1 VTSPRSWVVFG
12 FAVFSYISA
21 VLQRTTLGVAGV
33 DATERFDVS
42 ATALSTL
49 TVLQLVVYAA
59 LQVPIGVLLDRVGPK
74 RVLITGAVLMAVGQA
89 TLALAP
95 GIGIAVLGRV
105 LVGGGDALTFI
116 SVMRLLPAWF
126 GGRALPQVSQWLGTL
141 GQTGQL
147 LSAVPFS
154 MLLHSAGWEQ
164 AFLAAAGFSV
174 LSLLCLLI
182 FVSNGASDAGRADP
196 PSWGLAMHRLRE
208 SLARPGTQ
216 LGFWAHYVTQ
226 SSQTTLMLLWGF
238 PFLAVGLGYGAAAAS
253 ALLVLVVVGG
263 IMIGPVLGLLS
274 ARFPFRR
281 SNLVLGIVA
290 AMGAAWTAV
299 LAWPGIPPTWLVI
312 VLLLVVAAGGPG
324 SLIGFDFARTFNPM
338 RSLGS
343 ASGIVNVG
351 GFLASFVIMFLVGVV
366 LDLLDRAAGGTGQ
379 PSELYGFD
387 RFRIAFLVQFLVV
400 GIGVVFV
407 VRSRRR
413 TRRLLQRE
421 EGITVGPLWVALMRR
436 WRRR

>member
-1 VTSPRSWVVFG
+1 
-12 FAVFSYISA
+12 
-21 VLQRTTLGVAGV
+21 
-33 DATERFDVS
+33 VS
-42 ATALSTL
+42 ATTLSTL
-49 TVLQLVVYAA
+49 TVVQLVVYAA
-59 LQVPIGVLLDRVGPK
+59 LQVPIGVLLDRIGPK
-74 RVLITGAVLMAVGQA
+74 AVLVSGAILMTLGQA

-95 GIGIAVLGRV
+95 DIGIAVAGRV
-105 LVGGGDALTFI
+105 LVGAGDALTFI

-147 LSAVPFS
+147 LSAVPFA
-154 MLLHSAGWEQ
+154 LLLRSAGWEP
-164 AFLAAAGFSV
+164 AFLTASAFCV
-174 LSLLCLLI
+174 LSLLGLLL
-182 FVSNGASDAGRADP
+182 FVANGRPDAGRLDP
-196 PSWGLAMHRLRE
+196 PTWKVAMHRLRE
-208 SLARPGTQ
+208 SLGRPGTQ

-238 PFLAVGLGYGAAAAS
+238 PFLAVGLGYGASAAS
-253 ALLVLVVVGG
+253 ALLVLVVLGG
-263 IMIGPVLGLLS
+263 IVIGPVLGLLS

-290 AMGAAWTAV
+290 AMALAWTAV
-299 LAWPGIPPTWLVI
+299 LAWPGIPPVWLVI

-343 ASGIVNVG
+343 ATGIVNVG

-379 PSELYGFD
+379 PAELYAFD

-400 GIGVVFV
+400 GVGVVFV

-413 TRRLLQRE
+413 TRRLLLRE
-421 EGITVGPLWVALMRR
+421 EGITVGPLWVALMGR
-436 WRRR
+436 WRRT